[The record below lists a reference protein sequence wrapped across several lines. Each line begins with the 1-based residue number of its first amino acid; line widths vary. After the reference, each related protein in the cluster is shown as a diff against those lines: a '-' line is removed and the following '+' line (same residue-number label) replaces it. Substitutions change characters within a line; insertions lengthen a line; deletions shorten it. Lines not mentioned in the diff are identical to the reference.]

1 MKVWLDRLESRGV
14 GVARFAALFGMIGL
28 VGFVLM
34 TNADVLMRWL
44 FNSPLNYIAD
54 VAPLVMAIVVAAL
67 FPFAIAAR
75 YHVTIELLGGLIGR
89 RAQAWLEVFAA
100 LVGVVFFAL
109 VAWQIVLFTIDLHV
123 RGQTTWVMQIPSA
136 PWWVVASVFMVL
148 CVLVQLIVL
157 VVQFR
162 RAATGAATDED
173 RPASPGETP
182 ASNGAS

>member
-1 MKVWLDRLESRGV
+1 
-14 GVARFAALFGMIGL
+14 
-28 VGFVLM
+28 
-34 TNADVLMRWL
+34 
-44 FNSPLNYIAD
+44 
-54 VAPLVMAIVVAAL
+54 
-67 FPFAIAAR
+67 
-75 YHVTIELLGGLIGR
+75 
-89 RAQAWLEVFAA
+89 
-100 LVGVVFFAL
+100 
-109 VAWQIVLFTIDLHV
+109 
-123 RGQTTWVMQIPSA
+123 MQIPSA

>member
-1 MKVWLDRLESRGV
+1 MKVWLDRLESRGITA
-14 GVARFAALFGMIGL
+14 ARFAALLGMIGL
-28 VGFVLM
+28 VGFILM
-34 TNADVLMRWL
+34 TNADVLMRWA

-67 FPFAIAAR
+67 FPFAIATR

-136 PWWVVASVFMVL
+136 PWWVVASFFMVL

-162 RAATGAATDED
+162 RAASGATIDVD